1 MNEEVNG
8 PWNAF
13 QCQWTCK
20 WNCRLWIKWQHH
32 LRAQISSIRTWYIY
46 IYYIWSIYDDAERP
60 AVYFDGCLSSEWS
73 QLNCV
78 TWKCLNIIKAN
89 LIIIIEARRTTNV
102 VWKRLQ
108 AIWDA
113 LMAFDVVRHIINMLS
128 VPLWLVS
135 VWLCEWLSVHQV
147 PECNDVL

>member
-20 WNCRLWIKWQHH
+20 WNWRLWLKWQHH
-32 LRAQISSIRTWYIY
+32 FRAEIFSICTWYIHIYTKY
-46 IYYIWSIYDDAERP
+46 IYLCPYVYGHAERP
-60 AVYFDGCLSSEWS
+60 AMYFDGCLSSELS

-89 LIIIIEARRTTNV
+89 LIIEARGTTTNKCMKEVWSYLRCSDGFWCCASHYKYV
-102 VWKRLQ
+102 VGTTLGSECV
-108 AIWDA
+108 I
-113 LMAFDVVRHIINMLS
+113 
-128 VPLWLVS
+128 
-135 VWLCEWLSVHQV
+135 VWVT
-147 PECNDVL
+147 ECSSSAWV

>member
-20 WNCRLWIKWQHH
+20 WNCRLWLKWQHH

-46 IYYIWSIYDDAERP
+46 IYYIWSIYDNAERP

-89 LIIIIEARRTTNV
+89 LIIIIEARRTTTNKCSMKEAPSYLRCSDGF
-102 VWKRLQ
+102 WC
-108 AIWDA
+108 
-113 LMAFDVVRHIINMLS
+113 INMLS
-128 VPLWLVS
+128 VPLWVVS

>member
-20 WNCRLWIKWQHH
+20 WNCRLWLKWQHH

-89 LIIIIEARRTTNV
+89 LIIIIEARRTTTNKCSMKEAPSYLRCSDGFWCCASYYKYV
-102 VWKRLQ
+102 VGTTLGSECV
-108 AIWDA
+108 I
-113 LMAFDVVRHIINMLS
+113 
-128 VPLWLVS
+128 
-135 VWLCEWLSVHQV
+135 VWVT
-147 PECNDVL
+147 ECSSSAWV